1 MTEKKV
7 FQLLTH
13 VMPWEVD
20 YCLILFD
27 TLGRAKKRTEHY
39 YRIDVALNLSSYCIN
54 WEESKLDKD
63 FFAERMKSYV
73 KLLSVFDEVN
83 LIVYDGDANYGHLD
97 LQKAVIKPDND
108 FYISIC
114 PDQLFD
120 PNILHYFEQAT
131 YLIPQKYF
139 LITAEIPKFWDPSWD
154 IISNSAYKHMSPHP
168 AGYDFLSIDRYD
180 PLHIAATEEVSLV
193 KLDDIKFAG
202 WLDLYNKDFYEN
214 LVPVPD
220 HWEGYG
226 QWDLYAMSVIQNLK
240 QLGLQEEIMQYKLKN
255 GITTSIEYSNWN
267 YGENRAVYTS
277 RLVLNKVADQ
287 RERYNIELKR
297 CIFDQ
302 VSRIHTKNN

>member
-1 MTEKKV
+1 MEKKV

-13 VMPWEVD
+13 VMPWEID
-20 YCLILFD
+20 YCLVLFD

-54 WEESKLDKD
+54 WKQSKLDRD

-73 KLLSVFDEVN
+73 KLLSGFDEVN
-83 LIVYDGDANYGHLD
+83 LTIYDGDANYGHLD

-108 FYISIC
+108 FYIAIC

-131 YLIPQKYF
+131 YLIPEKYY
-139 LITAEIPKFWDPSWD
+139 LVTAEIPKFWDPSWD
-154 IISNSAYKHMSPHP
+154 IISNSAYDHMSPYP

-180 PLHIAATEEVSLV
+180 PLHIAATEEIGLV
-193 KLDDIKFAG
+193 KLDGIKFAG
-202 WLDLYNKDFYEN
+202 WLDLYNKDFYES

-240 QLGLQEEIMQYKLKN
+240 QLGLQKEIMQYKLKN

-277 RLVLNKVADQ
+277 RLALNKVADQ
-287 RERYNIELKR
+287 RERYNVELER

-302 VSRIHTKNN
+302 VRRIHTKNN